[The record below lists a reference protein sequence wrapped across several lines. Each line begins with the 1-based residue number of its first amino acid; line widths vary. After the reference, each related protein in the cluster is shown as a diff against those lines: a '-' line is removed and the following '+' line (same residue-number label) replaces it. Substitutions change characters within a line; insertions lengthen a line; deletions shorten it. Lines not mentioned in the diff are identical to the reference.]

1 MFIGLD
7 YFIDLIN
14 DGIGVGRFGC
24 AVLVPDGVEDC
35 LREGQGQAAALVGQA
50 KGDVLLKVL
59 EEGSSISLGQCR
71 GPISQIQIGIIS
83 LPEQY
88 IYQFRTIRQEPRMC
102 TIGIILQVR

>member
-14 DGIGVGRFGC
+14 DGIGVGGFGC
-24 AVLVPDGVEDC
+24 SVLVPDGIEDC

-59 EEGSSISLGQCR
+59 EEGSPVIVGQCR
-71 GPISQIQIGIIS
+71 GPIS
-83 LPEQY
+83 
-88 IYQFRTIRQEPRMC
+88 
-102 TIGIILQVR
+102 

>member
-1 MFIGLD
+1 MLVGLD

-35 LREGQGQAAALVGQA
+35 LREGQGQSAAVGGQA

-59 EEGSSISLGQCR
+59 EELVKE
-71 GPISQIQIGIIS
+71 
-83 LPEQY
+83 LP
-88 IYQFRTIRQEPRMC
+88 QETLER
-102 TIGIILQVR
+102 LLVH

>member
-35 LREGQGQAAALVGQA
+35 LREGQGLAAALVGQA
-50 KGDVLLKVL
+50 QGDVLLKVL
-59 EEGSSISLGQCR
+59 EEGSPTHIRYASSGKWR
-71 GPISQIQIGIIS
+71 GHLHYRHP
-83 LPEQY
+83 PW
-88 IYQFRTIRQEPRMC
+88 P
-102 TIGIILQVR
+102 

>member
-59 EEGSSISLGQCR
+59 EEGSPFVRRVPRVQSNITCYSIRKL
-71 GPISQIQIGIIS
+71 
-83 LPEQY
+83 
-88 IYQFRTIRQEPRMC
+88 
-102 TIGIILQVR
+102 

>member
-59 EEGSSISLGQCR
+59 EEGSSLVSIGKDVGGVPIGQINVCTCSLTELQ
-71 GPISQIQIGIIS
+71 
-83 LPEQY
+83 
-88 IYQFRTIRQEPRMC
+88 IYQVRTIYDEVLIASP
-102 TIGIILQVR
+102 